1 MRNRIKTVDMI
12 IGKQNK
18 CFIVAEAGSNHN
30 GSLKLAKMLI
40 ESARECGCDAVK
52 FQAFKTVNLVTR
64 DADKANYQKGKSS
77 GRNQFEM
84 LKTLEFSAD
93 KHRRVVE
100 YARNIGIPIFYSVF
114 DEESADLI
122 ERLGIDIFKLGSG
135 ELTNIPLIEHIA
147 RKNKSL
153 ILSTGMATEKEVSD
167 AVEAFEN
174 KSAAQLILMNCSTGY
189 PSRMEDANLRRIEYL
204 KKRFNLPCGNS
215 DHSEGVVVSIIAAS
229 LGAAIIE
236 KHFTINKGLRGPD
249 HNMSIDPG
257 QMKQLCSTVRI
268 VEKNPVKERDL
279 KDLLRS
285 VNVKIS
291 DDTLEKIL
299 GKPKRTLSK
308 LELSQRFWARKAIVA
323 SRNIMNGELLSSSNL
338 AIKRPENG
346 ILPKDYK
353 RIFGRRARLFI
364 KKESPIK
371 WNMVV

>member
-12 IGKQNK
+12 IGKQKK

-84 LKTLEFSAD
+84 LKTFELSAD
-93 KHRRVVE
+93 KHRRIVE
-100 YARNIGIPIFYSVF
+100 YARNTGIPIFYSVF

-153 ILSTGMATEKEVSD
+153 ILSTGMATEKEISD

-174 KSAAQLILMNCSTGY
+174 KSGAQLILMNCSTGY

-236 KHFTINKGLRGPD
+236 KHFTINKGLPGPD

-268 VEKNPVKERDL
+268 VEKNPVKEREL

-299 GKPKRTLSK
+299 GKPKRVLSK

-323 SRNIMNGELLSSSNL
+323 SRNIMNGDVLGSNNL

-353 RIFGRRARLFI
+353 RIFGRRAGLFI